1 MLGGFVLPFSTS
13 ASLHLDLHRTILQ
26 SALTLGNFSKEKD
39 VYSSPD
45 SVALRHENPVSWENR
60 PNRR

>member
-13 ASLHLDLHRTILQ
+13 ASLQLDLHRTILQ
-26 SALTLGNFSKEKD
+26 SALTLGNVSKEKD

-45 SVALRHENPVSWENR
+45 SVALRHENPASWEDR

>member
-1 MLGGFVLPFSTS
+1 MLGGSVLPFSTS
-13 ASLHLDLHRTILQ
+13 ASLQLDLRRTILQ
-26 SALTLGNFSKEKD
+26 SALTLGNVSKEKD

-45 SVALRHENPVSWENR
+45 HVASRHENPVSWENR